1 MTDWLRVLRR
11 ALVSGSGAG
20 LVSLVALACG
30 GQRDCRSVFAPVNA
44 VSHWIWRGAALRQQR
59 PSLRYTLPG
68 AGIHHAMSI
77 LWALLFE
84 ERIAHAGSRLGAWR
98 TMATALGVSATA
110 CFVDLRLTP
119 ERLTPGFERRLSP
132 ESLSAVYLAF
142 ALGLALPSFIGMLRR
157 GLRRR

>member
-1 MTDWLRVLRR
+1 MIDWLRVLRR

-20 LVSLVALACG
+20 IVSLVALACG
-30 GQRDCRSVFAPVNA
+30 GQRDCCSVFAPVNA
-44 VSHWIWRGAALRQQR
+44 VSHWIWRGVALRQQK

-68 AGIHHAMSI
+68 VGIHHAMSI

-84 ERIAHAGSRLGAWR
+84 ERIARAGSRGGAGR
-98 TMATALGVSATA
+98 TIATALGVSAAA

-132 ESLSAVYLAF
+132 ESLAVVYLAF
-142 ALGLALPSFIGMLRR
+142 ALGLALPSLTRTLRR
-157 GLRRR
+157 DRQHR

>member
-1 MTDWLRVLRR
+1 MIDWLRVLRR

-20 LVSLVALACG
+20 IVSLVALACG

-44 VSHWIWRGAALRQQR
+44 VSHWIWRSVALGQQE

-84 ERIAHAGSRLGAWR
+84 ERIARAGSRSGPLR
-98 TMATALGVSATA
+98 TIATALGVSAAA

-132 ESLSAVYLAF
+132 ESLTVVYLAF
-142 ALGLALPSFIGMLRR
+142 ALGLALPSIIEMQHSD
-157 GLRRR
+157 RRRR

>member
-11 ALVSGSGAG
+11 AIVSGSGAG
-20 LVSLVALACG
+20 ILSLVALACG
-30 GQRDCRSVFAPVNA
+30 GQRDCCSVFAPVNA
-44 VSHWIWRGAALRQQR
+44 VSHWIWRGVALRQQK

-68 AGIHHAMSI
+68 VGIHHAMSI

-84 ERIAHAGSRLGAWR
+84 ERMARAESRGAGR
-98 TMATALGVSATA
+98 TIATALGVSAAA

-132 ESLSAVYLAF
+132 ESLTVVYLAF
-142 ALGLALPSFIGMLRR
+142 ALGLALPSLGEMLRSE
-157 GLRRR
+157 RRR